1 MLSVRVVLCSLLLC
15 AGLGL
20 SDVAFSE
27 PRIYIEGKVL
37 RIEGDHY
44 VVKKREN
51 GKEVRL
57 RVDKNTQMSAVGIKT
72 SDNVWATIDDQNH
85 VKSMLLGPSA
95 PR

>member
-1 MLSVRVVLCSLLLC
+1 MLSVRAVLGSLLLC

-27 PRIYIEGKVL
+27 PHIYIEGKVV

-44 VVKKREN
+44 VVKKKEN

-57 RVDKNTQMSAVGIKT
+57 RIDKNTQMSALGIKT
-72 SDNVWATIDDQNH
+72 SDHVWATIDDQNR
-85 VKSMLLGPSA
+85 VKSMLLGPGA

>member
-1 MLSVRVVLCSLLLC
+1 MLSVRAVLCSLLLW

-27 PRIYIEGKVL
+27 PLIYIEGKVL
-37 RIEGDHY
+37 RIEGHNY
-44 VVKKREN
+44 FVKKKEN

-57 RVDKNTQMSAVGIKT
+57 RIDKNTQMSAVGIKT
-72 SDNVWATIDDQNH
+72 SDHVWATIDDQNN

>member
-1 MLSVRVVLCSLLLC
+1 MLSVRAVLCSLLLC

-37 RIEGDHY
+37 RIEGQNY
-44 VVKKREN
+44 FVKKKQN

-57 RVDKNTQMSAVGIKT
+57 RIDKNTQMSAVGVKT
-72 SDNVWATIDDQNH
+72 GDNVWATIDDQNH

-95 PR
+95 SR